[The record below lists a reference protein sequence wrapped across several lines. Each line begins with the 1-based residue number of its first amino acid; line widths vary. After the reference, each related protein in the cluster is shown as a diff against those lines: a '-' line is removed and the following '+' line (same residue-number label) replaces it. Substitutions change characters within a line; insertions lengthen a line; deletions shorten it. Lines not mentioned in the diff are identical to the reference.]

1 MIRIATEADV
11 AAILDI
17 YRPYVE
23 NTTITFEYDVPTREA
38 FLERFRGI
46 TAQYPWLVW
55 EEDGRI
61 LGYAYAA
68 APYARAAYA
77 WCAEPSVYLR
87 PEAHRR
93 GIGSKLYAVL
103 EELLRLQGYQVLYT
117 LITSENTVSLSF
129 HESRGYCLRAHFPD
143 CAYKFGK
150 NLGVS
155 WMEKR
160 LTSVEYP
167 ISFPCPWMS
176 IVRNNQLF
184 ADILDGLSLS

>member
-23 NTTITFEYDVPTREA
+23 NTTITFEYDVPTQEA

-55 EEDGRI
+55 EEEGRI

-87 PEAHRR
+87 PEAHRK
-93 GIGSKLYAVL
+93 GIGSKLYAAL
-103 EELLRLQGYQVLYT
+103 EDLLTLQDYRKTYAI
-117 LITSENTVSLSF
+117 ITSDNPGSLAF
-129 HESRGYCLRAHFPD
+129 HRRRGFRFLAQFPD
-143 CAYKFGK
+143 CGIKFSK
-150 NLGVS
+150 LYSVV
-155 WMEKR
+155 WMEKDLKTEGIPEFFPKSVGEIVDINSFR
-160 LTSVEYP
+160 L
-167 ISFPCPWMS
+167 
-176 IVRNNQLF
+176 
-184 ADILDGLSLS
+184 